1 LELREHPAQ
10 MVALVLLGRPDHE
23 VLWDHQGLL
32 VPRGDLDSRASEET
46 KETLGQRVR
55 RDPRDR
61 MGALEHLDQS
71 VQWDLWVF
79 QAQQGQ
85 QALVDKQ
92 EGQDSLVSQVLLDP
106 QVPLVPSDQWVTLVV
121 RATEDRMEVPA

>member
-1 LELREHPAQ
+1 
-10 MVALVLLGRPDHE
+10 
-23 VLWDHQGLL
+23 
-32 VPRGDLDSRASEET
+32 
-46 KETLGQRVR
+46 
-55 RDPRDR
+55 